1 MLCYTTKSCGLAE
14 AGMAT
19 CRCPVFSSSALL
31 VGAAGV
37 KHWEESEVSAWAVG
51 VKFNK
56 VHKSVVGVPQHRGW
70 QGAPGWMWCLCA
82 LGEHGGRSQ
91 GALWAGLSSDGDGG
105 DSVSGFLL
113 LSRDERGPQKSICW
127 AV

>member
-14 AGMAT
+14 VGMAT
-19 CRCPVFSSSALL
+19 RRCPVFSSSALL

-56 VHKSVVGVPQHRGW
+56 AHERVVGVPQHRGR
-70 QGAPGWMWCLCA
+70 QGAPGWMQCLCA

-91 GALWAGLSSDGDGG
+91 GALWAGLSSDGDRGG
-105 DSVSGFLL
+105 SVSGFLL
-113 LSRDERGPQKSICW
+113 LSHDERGPQKSICW